1 MLDELNIRDREFISW
16 ASLTFDLEDVILS
29 KKGLHGRPVSQQSSV
44 CGGGHLDRAY
54 RKSVASLLVEFGPW
68 NTVIFDL
75 RTGQARA
82 SGTTSLQY
90 YEKMQI
96 LKKCIWTVM

>member
-1 MLDELNIRDREFISW
+1 MVLRDDQYERIEK
-16 ASLTFDLEDVILS
+16 LILS